1 MRNVIY
7 KAIIAALAIALFTIG
22 NASAQA
28 PQSCEPEDR
37 VRAGDLTT
45 PCKPPVPAIE
55 SIRYEYLRNLGEI
68 WEGRHRPYCAMV
80 LVIDFDDSHLMPELT
95 SVQSLGGNWHTWNP
109 PQFAFEPS
117 TQLRILLATRRLTDP
132 SFGGETRYGY
142 GDFHWHLSQSNR
154 PRYSWALRGRT
165 TVQHLGKPVEAVL
178 ELGTVSPIWS
188 ISADDIDAEMRH
200 CVDKLA
206 LDYEFQQEQARLLAE
221 EEDTARAEELKELTS
236 LSAIKIAE
244 EVGRIEARIDALRLE
259 VAKRID
265 ANVIKLNLVLEANI
279 QAGIEMDRQITEV
292 LIETRKKELAAL
304 EARAELVRSWV
315 INKQDKWDELAS
327 LQSDYQTRIDD
338 LQDETAASLAEL
350 ERTKATVSAA
360 IAASEARAHELNEQL
375 RTSQADEA
383 ALNAQLAAA
392 EAELAEARKRLQ
404 ALESGDA
411 TPTPAP

>member
-1 MRNVIY
+1 MY
-7 KAIIAALAIALFTIG
+7 KAIIVALGMALFTIG
-22 NASAQA
+22 HLSAQA

-37 VRAGDLTT
+37 VRSNDLTT
-45 PCKPPVPAIE
+45 PCKIPIPEPESVTLEYTPYLGDPYAPQAESVCRVRAVLDFGQPVQWPSSFDSIGIYTGRQRGTSGWSLFTTSTAAISIGYKTITGAE
-55 SIRYEYLRNLGEI
+55 S
-68 WEGRHRPYCAMV
+68 WGRSAFYQTEPFLTVTFLYTLMHAGKEHGVRQVVGPISMP
-80 LVIDFDDSHLMPELT
+80 MPE
-95 SVQSLGGNWHTWNP
+95 
-109 PQFAFEPS
+109 
-117 TQLRILLATRRLTDP
+117 
-132 SFGGETRYGY
+132 
-142 GDFHWHLSQSNR
+142 
-154 PRYSWALRGRT
+154 
-165 TVQHLGKPVEAVL
+165 TVNIG
-178 ELGTVSPIWS
+178 
-188 ISADDIDAEMRH
+188 ADLDQ
-200 CVDKLA
+200 CVAKLA
-206 LDYEFQQEQARLLAE
+206 LDYEHQQTITALKAQEAE
-221 EEDTARAEELKELTS
+221 TGRAEELKELTS
-236 LSAIKIAE
+236 LNAIKIAE

-279 QAGIEMDRQITEV
+279 QAGIEMDRQITEL

-304 EARAELVRSWV
+304 EARADLVRSWV
-315 INKQDKWDELAS
+315 IDKQDKWDELAS

-360 IAASEARAHELNEQL
+360 IVASEARARELNEQL

>member
-1 MRNVIY
+1 MY
-7 KAIIAALAIALFTIG
+7 KAIIVALGMALFTIG
-22 NASAQA
+22 HLSAQA
-28 PQSCEPEDR
+28 LQSCEPEDR

-55 SIRYEYLRNLGEI
+55 SIRYEYSRDLGEI
-68 WEGRHRPYCAMV
+68 WEGRHRPYCRMV
-80 LVIDFDDSHLMPELT
+80 LVIDFDGSHPMPELT
-95 SVQSLGGNWHTWNP
+95 SVLSSGWNTHTWHP
-109 PQFAFEPS
+109 PKFAFYETS

-132 SFGGETRYGY
+132 SFEGETRYGY
-142 GDFHWHLSQSNR
+142 GSFHWHLSQSNR
-154 PRYSWALRGRT
+154 SGYSWALRGRPT
-165 TVQHLGKPVEAVL
+165 IQHLGKPVEAVL
-178 ELGTVSPIWS
+178 DLGTVSPIRS

-221 EEDTARAEELKELTS
+221 EEDTARAEELKDLAS
-236 LSAIKIAE
+236 LNAIKIAE

-279 QAGIEMDRQITEV
+279 QAGIKMDRQITEV

-304 EARAELVRSWV
+304 EVRAELVRSWV
-315 INKQDKWDELAS
+315 IDKQDKWDELAS
-327 LQSDYQTRIDD
+327 LQSDYQTRIDE
-338 LQDETAASLAEL
+338 LQDETATSLAEL

-360 IAASEARAHELNEQL
+360 IAASEARARELNEQL

-383 ALNAQLAAA
+383 SLNAQLAAA

-411 TPTPAP
+411 TPTPTPTP